1 MTAKRINIISN
12 NRGQTGLTHDT
23 SLFRGIWSL
32 VDEDVEFRRIHHSH
46 PQCPEADINVFFEV
60 LNPSLFVY
68 AGVNIWIP
76 NPEWTYTTWIP
87 YLSQLDFIWCK
98 THHAVDIFRPHN
110 QNTIYIGWSSI
121 GKAEA
126 PIKYYNKAIVLCG
139 KNVFRHPQILV
150 DAYRITEDIT
160 KLPEL
165 HIVCDSSR
173 MNVRVYPEVESKIKM
188 YTEELPAEQ
197 YDELLSTCGL
207 AICISSAEG
216 FGHAVNEAAS
226 SGCNLILSDI
236 LPFREFGYDATWV
249 PTHNPIV
256 SDRVDTLYNYKIS
269 DVFVALDTYLGSTD
283 RERIAAS
290 NKNADAYREKHSR
303 WIETMKQVI
312 TTLRDTP
319 SYSLEDTSIPE
330 DQLPGV
336 TIVTPTKDRLKF
348 MEICAGCVD
357 TQCYPRDKLEWL
369 VIDDGKDTCE
379 DIIKHIPFAKHI
391 LCMSG
396 HTIAAKRNIGAQM
409 AKYPVIVHF
418 DDDDIYPP
426 NSILFRVSMLMRG
439 GSKGAVFCTTIPCY
453 DLQNYISFVN
463 VPPMH
468 LTMSERVSEA
478 TLAYTKQF
486 WEEKGFHEDTRIAE
500 GDTFLR
506 GREDKCREISPQEVI
521 VSLVHSKTT
530 SSRKA
535 PAGMEPNGCHYGFT
549 DELFTMISKIIV

>member
-1 MTAKRINIISN
+1 
-12 NRGQTGLTHDT
+12 
-23 SLFRGIWSL
+23 
-32 VDEDVEFRRIHHSH
+32 
-46 PQCPEADINVFFEV
+46 
-60 LNPSLFVY
+60 
-68 AGVNIWIP
+68 
-76 NPEWTYTTWIP
+76 
-87 YLSQLDFIWCK
+87 
-98 THHAVDIFRPHN
+98 
-110 QNTIYIGWSSI
+110 
-121 GKAEA
+121 
-126 PIKYYNKAIVLCG
+126 
-139 KNVFRHPQILV
+139 
-150 DAYRITEDIT
+150 
-160 KLPEL
+160 
-165 HIVCDSSR
+165 
-173 MNVRVYPEVESKIKM
+173 
-188 YTEELPAEQ
+188 
-197 YDELLSTCGL
+197 
-207 AICISSAEG
+207 
-216 FGHAVNEAAS
+216 
-226 SGCNLILSDI
+226 
-236 LPFREFGYDATWV
+236 
-249 PTHNPIV
+249 
-256 SDRVDTLYNYKIS
+256 
-269 DVFVALDTYLGSTD
+269 
-283 RERIAAS
+283 
-290 NKNADAYREKHSR
+290 
-303 WIETMKQVI
+303 
-312 TTLRDTP
+312 
-319 SYSLEDTSIPE
+319 
-330 DQLPGV
+330 
-336 TIVTPTKDRLKF
+336 
-348 MEICAGCVD
+348 
-357 TQCYPRDKLEWL
+357 

-379 DIIKHIPFAKHI
+379 DLIKHIPFAKHI

-486 WEEKGFHEDTRIAE
+486 WEEKRFHEDTRIAE